1 MDYNKEVLELTT
13 CPNVHK
19 NIHGEADLYARASF
33 YAGAWASVSEY
44 MQTVEGES
52 WEQTQYDLIL
62 TAETIYTE
70 AVTIELYEV
79 RFFVFCV
86 VHVYQRICF
95 LTLTACAVQMIK
107 RHLRR
112 DPASMALVAAK
123 KYYFGVGGSVQHFL
137 DLVQAEG
144 IFRADVVWEEQ
155 DSRSNIREIV
165 RVAYASF

>member
-19 NIHGEADLYARASF
+19 NVHGDMNVYARASF

-44 MQTVEGES
+44 MQNVEGQS

-79 RFFVFCV
+79 RSLLLVKC
-86 VHVYQRICF
+86 
-95 LTLTACAVQMIK
+95 TLIIYCCN
-107 RHLRR
+107 HL
-112 DPASMALVAAK
+112 MLVPT
-123 KYYFGVGGSVQHFL
+123 
-137 DLVQAEG
+137 
-144 IFRADVVWEEQ
+144 R
-155 DSRSNIREIV
+155 
-165 RVAYASF
+165 